1 MIEVLWS
8 ARFGVAYVDV
18 TTGMGYGAGASRQS
32 RRERVAAWGREAR
45 DGDDHGCDVGLDN
58 GG

>member
-45 DGDDHGCDVGLDN
+45 DGDDHRCDVGLDN